1 MKLTFCSNIKA
12 AFNAKNIYQWGFW
25 TFRAK
30 KSIMRRRS
38 IDLFFLVTVGI
49 IFYSCEKMLL
59 TEDSENTPTKV
70 FQAFTGD
77 FRNLYGA
84 FDAKNLDWDLLT
96 NEYSERIHDSMSSA
110 DLFKALTEMLD
121 ILNDGHADIMSIEH
135 GHFRS
140 WNRRGKPYFK
150 DREGT
155 NLNDVVT
162 LQNVIRTEYLK
173 NQFTSGSYSG
183 WLFFYGIIEYD
194 QKKLAYICIPTFNIG
209 DFPNAFIQE
218 AIDEFRELDGV
229 IIDLR
234 FNGGGRTEA
243 FVSLHNRFGS
253 TEKMYMKSKFRNG
266 PGLNDFT
273 PIAEHWVRPHATSL
287 RNKPIA
293 ILTNAYTASSSDH
306 FVIAMK
312 TQPGVICVGDST
324 YGAFSAVFERILPNG
339 WKYRLGSQVVYDIDG
354 NYLSDNHG
362 NYLEGIGIAPD
373 FHVEDDWNLIIQKKD
388 AVLEKALW
396 EITAN

>member
-1 MKLTFCSNIKA
+1 MKTNFILNVIA
-12 AFNAKNIYQWGFW
+12 AFKTKN
-25 TFRAK
+25 TFQR
-30 KSIMRRRS
+30 SIGTFEFHKAIWRRRS
-38 IDLFFLVTVGI
+38 IDFLILITAGI
-49 IFYSCEKMLL
+49 VFISCEKMLL
-59 TEDSENTPTKV
+59 KEDSENTPSKV

-96 NEYSERIHDSMSSA
+96 KEYSEKVHDDMNSA
-110 DLFKALTEMLD
+110 DLYEVLTEMLD
-121 ILNDGHADIMSIEH
+121 VLNDGHADIMSIEH

-150 DREGT
+150 GREGT
-155 NLNDVVT
+155 NLNDVISM
-162 LQNVIRTEYLK
+162 QNVIRTEYLK
-173 NQFTSGSYSG
+173 NQFKSGSYSG
-183 WLFFYGIIEYD
+183 WLFFYGMIEYNE
-194 QKKLAYICIPTFNIG
+194 KKLGYICIPTFNIG

-218 AIDEFRELDGV
+218 AIDEFMELDGV

-253 TEKMYMKSKFRNG
+253 VEKMYLKSRFRNG
-266 PGLNDFT
+266 LGLNDFT

-287 RNKPIA
+287 KNKPIA

-306 FVIAMK
+306 FVVAMK
-312 TQPGVICVGDST
+312 TQPDVICVGDTT

-339 WKYRLGSQVVYDIDG
+339 WKYRLGAQVVYDTDG
-354 NYLSDNHG
+354 SYLQDQNG

-373 FHVEDDWNLIIQKKD
+373 FYVEDDWNHVLQKKD
-388 AVLEKALW
+388 AVLDKALL
-396 EITAN
+396 EITSN